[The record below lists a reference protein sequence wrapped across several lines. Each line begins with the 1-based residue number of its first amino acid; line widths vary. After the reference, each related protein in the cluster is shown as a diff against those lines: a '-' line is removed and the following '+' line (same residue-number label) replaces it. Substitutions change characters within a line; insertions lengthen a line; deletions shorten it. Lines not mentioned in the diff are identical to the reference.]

1 MSITL
6 EKLQKAMFEKIEQDI
21 KKTDEKMDWFGFEVK
36 MRVLFLEIID
46 PLSRKQ
52 TETREDY
59 MNLQKEFH
67 KME

>member
-36 MRVLFLEIID
+36 MRELFLEIID